1 MVYVCAWEKL
11 KLLVNDKK
19 ILQEYLEDKTF
30 DSETFDSETFDE
42 ALNYFQKLGFYK

>member
-30 DSETFDSETFDE
+30 DSETFDE